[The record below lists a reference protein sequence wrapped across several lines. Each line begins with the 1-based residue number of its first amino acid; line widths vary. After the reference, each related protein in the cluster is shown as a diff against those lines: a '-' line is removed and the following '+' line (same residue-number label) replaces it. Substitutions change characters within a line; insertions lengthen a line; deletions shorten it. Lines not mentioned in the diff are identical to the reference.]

1 MTTRP
6 YELLARFAP
15 DGTVAGVS
23 VRTITTVNGR
33 DYESDPQP
41 LSDTS
46 DPEFVAF
53 AEQFSADVV
62 AERDLLKAE
71 LEALANLQAERDQL
85 AAQVSDLQAEI
96 EALKNPPSPQSI
108 TPRQA
113 KLALYGAGLL
123 DEVEAMVAQA
133 DRAVQIHYHES
144 VTWLR
149 NDPVLIGLA
158 AQLGMTAEQLDKL
171 FIQAATL

>member
-6 YELLARFAP
+6 YELLARFAA
-15 DGTVAGVS
+15 DGSVAGVS
-23 VRTITTVNGR
+23 VRTITTVSGR
-33 DYESDPQP
+33 DYESDPLP

-46 DPEFVAF
+46 DPAFVAF

-62 AERDLLKAE
+62 VERDSLKAE
-71 LEALANLQAERDQL
+71 IESLASLQAERDQL
-85 AAQVSDLQAEI
+85 AAQVSGLQAEI

-123 DEVEAMVAQA
+123 DEVEAMVARA

-144 VTWLR
+144 VIWLR

-158 AQLGMTAEQLDKL
+158 TQLGMTTEQLDEL

>member
-1 MTTRP
+1 MTNRP

-23 VRTITTVNGR
+23 VRTITTVGGR
-33 DYESDPQP
+33 DYESDPLP
-41 LSDTS
+41 LSNTS
-46 DPEFVAF
+46 DPVFVAF

-62 AERDLLKAE
+62 AERDSLKAE
-71 LEALANLQAERDQL
+71 LDALANLQVERDQL

-113 KLALYGAGLL
+113 KLALYGVGLL
-123 DEVEAMVAQA
+123 DEVETMVEKA

-144 VTWLR
+144 VEWLR

-158 AQLGMTAEQLDKL
+158 TQLGMTTEQLDEL